1 MLNIPHHLRQKGY
14 SLVEM
19 SIALSII
26 ALLLTGGLAIVSK
39 TSNAKRMKITAEHI
53 AEIESAIAAY
63 EAINLYL
70 PCPAVKDAL
79 ETTSS
84 FGVSTPYD
92 SPTHSCTTVSN
103 NTGAV
108 PVRTLNIPDNLA
120 YDGWGRRIT
129 YRLATGF
136 GAAND
141 FANSSYMG
149 DLQVTDLA
157 GNEKTAIN
165 NKPPYNI
172 GAAYVVISNG
182 ADGNATETDIAPSIS
197 GSTSRE
203 EENRNHSIN
212 TIYIQDE
219 QTYEFDDIVGYKQKD
234 DLVPITIA
242 DSPIKVP
249 GYVCSNANSLV
260 STTAL
265 STLQTNDSALAEE
278 VASSAKAVKALC
290 DNPPSLCSA
299 LTPASVAPGSPS
311 YLQLWLDANDPNN
324 DNGSASVSNPVT
336 NWKDKSG
343 QGRNAA
349 VTNALN
355 PNYLTGKLPS
365 GTLPSGQNKKPVISF
380 NGSQYFTAN
389 LSFLANSSYSIFVVD
404 VRGNGNNGLYLLN
417 NGSGFN
423 YGYNTATTLQLSQPS
438 SAALAATVPTFV
450 ANTTVVSS
458 VVFDKAAA
466 NSPYNGQSVR
476 ALINNILYSNGFDK
490 LTTGLSSIG
499 STNIGSGYNGYIA
512 EIIIYNRALNAN
524 ERAAVESYLY
534 RKWVS
539 GEC

>member
-19 SIALSII
+19 SIALSIV

-70 PCPAVKDAL
+70 PCPAVSNAL
-79 ETTSS
+79 ENTSS
-84 FGVSTPYD
+84 FGVSATY
-92 SPTHSCTTVSN
+92 STSSHSCTTVSN

-108 PVRTLNIPDNLA
+108 PVRTLNIPDSLA

-172 GAAYVVISNG
+172 GAAYVIISNG
-182 ADGNATETDIAPSIS
+182 ADGNATETAIAPSVS

-203 EENRNHSIN
+203 EENRNHSTN

-234 DLVPITIA
+234 DVVPITIA
-242 DSPIKVP
+242 DSPITVP
-249 GYVCSNANSLV
+249 SYVCSNANSLV

-265 STLQTNDSALAEE
+265 STLQANNASLATQ
-278 VASSAKAVKALC
+278 VASSAKAVKTLC
-290 DNPPSLCSA
+290 DNPPSVCSA

-324 DNGSASVSNPVT
+324 NGSSSSWSTSPV
-336 NWKDKSG
+336 WKDKSG
-343 QGRNAA
+343 LAHDATASAA
-349 VTNALN
+349 
-355 PNYLTGKLPS
+355 PSYLTGKLPS
-365 GTLPSGQNKKPVISF
+365 GTLPSGQSKKSVMSF
-380 NGSQYFTAN
+380 SGSQSFTAN

-404 VRGNGNNGLYLLN
+404 VRGNGNSGLYLLGS
-417 NGSGFN
+417 GSGFN
-423 YGYNTATTLQLSQPS
+423 YGYATATTLQLSQPS
-438 SAALAATVPTFV
+438 STALATTVPTYI

-458 VVFDKAAA
+458 AVFDKTTA

-476 ALINNILYSNGFDK
+476 ALINNITYSNGFDK
-490 LTTGLSSIG
+490 LTTGLTSSG
-499 STNIGSGYNGYIA
+499 STSIGSGYNGYIA
-512 EIIIYNRALNAN
+512 EVIIYNRALNAN

-539 GEC
+539 GECS